1 MKENS
6 AWQSCVGS
14 VQQCY
19 MDHKF
24 VLMSLNLNCMR
35 HSSHFA
41 HFNPGPLMFHLRSE
55 ISGIS
60 GITRGAAKVSGA
72 ISGRLSS
79 WDARY
84 LKFARSFAV
93 NLTVRTDNP
102 RRNQMQQTGYARF
115 KIEPKPAPHV
125 YQIPNKFD
133 VSARKLRLA
142 SMLVHEALEYRL
154 NKEVVLSRPCIYGVF
169 GGRLGGFKPLKHKC
183 VRCMRCVQE
192 YPHIMTA
199 KQSDRYKRLGDSFWT
214 PENVYTVWN
223 EASTGKIPVKGMG
236 YKGAFAGE
244 GFDGMWTD
252 MSEIVRP
259 TRDGVY
265 GREYI
270 STSVDIGRKPTSI
283 DFAKID
289 DQPKSLEIPVPIIF
303 DELPTGT
310 DTADIRA
317 AVGLASEKIGILN
330 VSRDTRDR
338 DTGRDNLLPIIDE
351 EGIADNEERDQP
363 EIAEFDAE
371 TPGLLERLLARFD
384 RSILIARLPLRED
397 SGSAASRLVRQGV
410 HGLHLY
416 ADYHGQDYSRDARHI
431 IEAVEDVHQQLVRE
445 GLRDRATIIASGGIT
460 LAEHVPKA
468 IICGADLV
476 AIDTTVLVALQAEI
490 KGETRDR
497 ANCHLWPRR
506 INPEWGAR
514 RLVNLIGVW
523 HDQLIEILS
532 AMGMRDVRRLRGD
545 IGRSMMDLELREQSF
560 KGIAWAT

>member
-1 MKENS
+1 MVYE
-6 AWQSCVGS
+6 
-14 VQQCY
+14 
-19 MDHKF
+19 
-24 VLMSLNLNCMR
+24 R
-35 HSSHFA
+35 
-41 HFNPGPLMFHLRSE
+41 FH
-55 ISGIS
+55 
-60 GITRGAAKVSGA
+60 
-72 ISGRLSS
+72 
-79 WDARY
+79 
-84 LKFARSFAV
+84 
-93 NLTVRTDNP
+93 
-102 RRNQMQQTGYARF
+102 
-115 KIEPKPAPHV
+115 IETKPAPNV
-125 YQIPNKFD
+125 YKPTPKFE
-133 VSARKLRLA
+133 VSAKKLRLA
-142 SMLVHEALEYRL
+142 AMLVHEAFEYRF
-154 NKEVVLSRPCIYGVF
+154 KKDVVLSRPCIYGVF
-169 GGRLGGFKPLKHKC
+169 GGRLGGFKPIKEKC
-183 VRCMRCVQE
+183 VGCMRCVQE
-192 YPHIMTA
+192 YPHIMTV
-199 KQSDRYKRLGDSFWT
+199 KQSEGFKRLGDAYWT
-214 PENVYTVWN
+214 PDAVLNILYES
-223 EASTGKIPVKGMG
+223 STGKIPVKGMG

-244 GFDGMWTD
+244 GFDAMWTD

-289 DQPKSLEIPVPIIF
+289 YQPKSLEIPVPIIF

-317 AVGLASEKIGILN
+317 AVGLASEEIGTLN
-330 VSRDTRDR
+330 ISRDIRHRETRV
-338 DTGRDNLLPIIDE
+338 DNLVPIIDE
-351 EGIADNEERDQP
+351 EGIADIEERDQP

-371 TPGLLERLLARFD
+371 KPGLLDRLLARFD

-416 ADYHGQDYSRDARHI
+416 ADYHGQDYSKDTRHI
-431 IEAVEDVHQQLVRE
+431 STALKEVHQQLVRE
-445 GLRDRATIIASGGIT
+445 GLRDRVTLIASGGIT

-476 AIDTTVLVALQAEI
+476 AIDTTVLVGLQAEF
-490 KGETRDR
+490 KGETRNR
-497 ANCHLWPRR
+497 ANCHLLPRR
-506 INPEWGAR
+506 INAEWGAQ

-532 AMGMRDVRRLRGD
+532 AMGMRDARRLRGD